1 MYFIKG
7 YFQDLLADFDI
18 YKPVYETLIIK
29 TRMEP
34 TIDTLLCYIMGQ
46 VVGIVNLMLDQ
57 AGLSVARA
65 NTQQITRNIL
75 DIY

>member
-1 MYFIKG
+1 
-7 YFQDLLADFDI
+7 
-18 YKPVYETLIIK
+18 
-29 TRMEP
+29 MEP